1 MPAGWGTGRGQ
12 GRRRRVMS
20 FLQPCLLFMLKSG
33 EAHGYSLLNGL
44 DEFGFD
50 LERLDPSLVYRALRD
65 MEDSGWVVSN
75 WGEESQGPQRRVY
88 KILPEGDEHLVQ
100 WVADLRRT
108 RDEID
113 RLLCAYENQSQS
125 ITQ

>member
-1 MPAGWGTGRGQ
+1 
-12 GRRRRVMS
+12 
-20 FLQPCLLFMLKSG
+20 MLKSG

-65 MEDSGWVVSN
+65 LEDSGWVVSN